1 MSTTKKNQPIMR
13 VSCHPVSAAIW
24 RNENG
29 GKAFYSATFERQYK
43 DKDGKYQTS
52 GNFSASDLLLLA
64 KAADLAHT
72 EILGRQE
79 RDRAGNADE

>member
-1 MSTTKKNQPIMR
+1 MSTTKNQPIMR
-13 VSCHPVSAAIW
+13 VSCYPVSAAIW
-24 RNENG
+24 RNKNG
-29 GKAFYSATFERQYK
+29 NTAFYSATFERQYK

-79 RDRAGNADE
+79 SDRAGIAEE